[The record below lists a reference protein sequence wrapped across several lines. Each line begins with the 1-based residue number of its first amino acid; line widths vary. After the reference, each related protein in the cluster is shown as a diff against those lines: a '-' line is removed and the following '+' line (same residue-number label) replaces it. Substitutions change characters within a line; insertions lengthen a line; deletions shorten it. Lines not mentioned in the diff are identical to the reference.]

1 MLWGIVLVFQ
11 RRHFE
16 SQIRLQDLMYIFMLQ
31 PRDQF
36 RSALPLLY
44 PVQLHCVINIHRKS
58 MNSQKLLLRNVL
70 RTLFTKN
77 KEKLTEKGA
86 IFVDRRKKIYGYFA
100 FRTVTNYLICVSLG
114 WRVYKRQIFR
124 FNEIFRIFL

>member
-1 MLWGIVLVFQ
+1 MMLWGIVLVFQ

-31 PRDQF
+31 PRDHF

-44 PVQLHCVINIHRKS
+44 LVQLHCVINIHRKS
-58 MNSQKLLLRNVL
+58 MNSQKLFKELCLQ
-70 RTLFTKN
+70 KN
-77 KEKLTEKGA
+77 KEKLTEKGGN
-86 IFVDRRKKIYGYFA
+86 FRRSQKKKNGYFA
-100 FRTVTNYLICVSLG
+100 LRTITNYLNCVSLG
-114 WRVYKRQIFR
+114 WQVYKRQIFR

>member
-1 MLWGIVLVFQ
+1 ML
-11 RRHFE
+11 
-16 SQIRLQDLMYIFMLQ
+16 SMYNGQTYGVKIMLRNCSSF
-31 PRDQF
+31 PKKTF
-36 RSALPLLY
+36 
-44 PVQLHCVINIHRKS
+44 RKS
-58 MNSQKLLLRNVL
+58 NTIARFDVYFYATAPRSISKRITSSVSGTTALRHQYPQEKHEQSKALRNVL

-114 WRVYKRQIFR
+114 
-124 FNEIFRIFL
+124 